1 MKFKKKSA
9 TKVGIPT
16 ASLPDIIFMLL
27 LFFMVSSVLRQYEG
41 LNVVLPKAKNI
52 EKLETKRHV
61 TYLWVS
67 KDGLISIDGK
77 LMDVSNVRRVI
88 YKKRSENPQIIISIR
103 ADQQVN
109 MGLINDIHKELR
121 EADALKVN
129 YSSRTAT

>member
-1 MKFKKKSA
+1 MKFKKKST
-9 TKVGIPT
+9 TKLAIPT

-27 LFFMVSSVLRQYEG
+27 LFFMVSSVLREYEG
-41 LNVVLPKAKNI
+41 LNVILPKAKKI

-77 LMDVSNVRRVI
+77 LMDVSNVRHVI
-88 YKKRSENPQIIISIR
+88 YKKRAENPQIIISIR